1 MCHGCFHCQCS
12 VAAVLLPELGSWNGN
27 KAPKPVDEETF
38 SAELRCQKSRFQLG
52 CCVHWMSLT
61 VGKMRKNYYFEISH
75 GVMIGK
81 NCSSQG
87 NLFRSQQV
95 PLLHS
100 AASHGKKLA
109 RAQQVIP
116 IWHAVP
122 GNNNWQV
129 PICVQLLKNYHPAW
143 YYPSALGRLVL
154 WKELLMADFSIPQ
167 GCAHAEVS
175 APRPDFKVNEL
186 WVINK
191 KYHSLIYSLFLYFQF
206 LYISISISHS
216 FWSFLCEKT
225 GNLSRDDAT
234 VFSIQILNGV

>member
-1 MCHGCFHCQCS
+1 
-12 VAAVLLPELGSWNGN
+12 
-27 KAPKPVDEETF
+27 
-38 SAELRCQKSRFQLG
+38 
-52 CCVHWMSLT
+52 
-61 VGKMRKNYYFEISH
+61 
-75 GVMIGK
+75 MIDK